1 LLSYAFSVYLIH
13 IIVALAVEIV
23 YLLSFDAT
31 IYRLAQI
38 FGEFN
43 GLIQSDNYVVKRQS
57 IKVLR
62 TCTILFSLSC
72 VYRAISL
79 TCCVSFCF
87 TFTRLVCPQLLSEV
101 ILDRS
106 NFVVMMRYINDA
118 DNLMMLMRLLKGSSK
133 TIQAEAF
140 HVFKVFVA
148 NPNKSDGVNAIFKA
162 NRDRLIAFLKAF
174 KLEKGIVSLRKPHFV
189 PTHSAPCAISTY
201 FSHFLASSLS
211 FRPSQKPSS
220 LSRKNPSFSPHSKR
234 SR

>member
-1 LLSYAFSVYLIH
+1 MSSSANPSRFCLFARHCFHCHCHVSTAPYLSPAASRFALLFA
-13 IIVALAVEIV
+13 
-23 YLLSFDAT
+23 
-31 IYRLAQI
+31 
-38 FGEFN
+38 
-43 GLIQSDNYVVKRQS
+43 
-57 IKVLR
+57 
-62 TCTILFSLSC
+62 
-72 VYRAISL
+72 
-79 TCCVSFCF
+79 
-87 TFTRLVCPQLLSEV
+87 RLVCPQLLSEV

-174 KLEKGIVSLRKPHFV
+174 KLEKGIVLLRTPLLSARLV
-189 PTHSAPCAISTY
+189 PTHSTLCAISTY

-220 LSRKNPSFSPHSKR
+220 LSRKNPSCSPHSRR